1 MKTFKQISEQLER
14 IYSLYY
20 DFGCGT
26 KNMLARGEKFFFS
39 RQNIGLCF

>member
-20 DFGCGT
+20 NFNCGST
-26 KNMLARGEKFFFS
+26 KMLERAEKFFSS
-39 RQNIGLCF
+39 RQNLGLCF